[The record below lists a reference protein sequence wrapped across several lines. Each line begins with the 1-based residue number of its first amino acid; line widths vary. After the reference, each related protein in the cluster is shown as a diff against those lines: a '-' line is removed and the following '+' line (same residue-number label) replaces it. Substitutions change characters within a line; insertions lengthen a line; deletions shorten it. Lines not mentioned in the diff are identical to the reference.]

1 MEYHVKID
9 AFEGPLDLL
18 LHLINN
24 LEIEIYDI
32 PVAEITEQ
40 YLLYVHA
47 MQVLELDIASEYL
60 VMAATLLS
68 IKSKMLLPKQEE
80 ELFDDEF
87 SEEEDPREELIEKL
101 IEYKKYK
108 NAAKSLKEREEDR
121 QNAFSKPPSDLSEY
135 AKEAE
140 MKNENLSVSVYDML
154 GAFQKMMNRKKLNKP
169 EETTI
174 SRQEIPI
181 EDRMNQIVD
190 FLKVSKKRIKF
201 EELFP
206 HEQKDHMVVT
216 FLAVLEL
223 MKNQQIRIEQEHNF
237 SDIFITGSDT
247 IYDT

>member
-47 MQVLELDIASEYL
+47 MQVLELDMASEYL

-87 SEEEDPREELIEKL
+87 SEEEDPREELVEKL

-108 NAAKSLKEREEDR
+108 NAAKTLKEREEDR

-140 MKNENLSVSVYDML
+140 VKNEILSIYDML

-169 EETTI
+169 AETTI
-174 SRQEIPI
+174 TRQEIPI

-190 FLKVSKKRIKF
+190 LLKISKKRINF

-206 HEQKDHMVVT
+206 YEQKDHLVVT

-223 MKNQQIRIEQEHNF
+223 MKNQLIQIEQEHNF

-247 IYDT
+247 IYDA